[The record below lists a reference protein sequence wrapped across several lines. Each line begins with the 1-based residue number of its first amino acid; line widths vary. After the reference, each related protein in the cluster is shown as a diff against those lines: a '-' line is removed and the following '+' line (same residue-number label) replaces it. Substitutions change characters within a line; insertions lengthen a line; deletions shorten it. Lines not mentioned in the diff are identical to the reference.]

1 MLSEISAESQSNTQ
15 NRACSKAGMFFVALF
30 LAAMPCESRANG
42 GGAPEKAKDGPIYVD
57 FKSIV
62 VPVIKKD
69 GRTGVIALSV
79 MAETKDQQGETEIT
93 RNLPRLRDAFI
104 RTLYGNM
111 DNKKFVGENGT
122 LNIDYIKERL
132 IKTAAYVMKD
142 SKGESKENP
151 IRDILFQN
159 IAQPRY

>member
-1 MLSEISAESQSNTQ
+1 MLSEIQKQASF
-15 NRACSKAGMFFVALF
+15 KAGAILIALF
-30 LAAMPCESRANG
+30 IAAMPIQAHANG
-42 GGAPEKAKDGPIYVD
+42 GAVEKPKDGPLYVD

-62 VPVIKKD
+62 VPVIKKN
-69 GRTGVIALSV
+69 GQTGVIALNV
-79 MAETKDQQGETEIT
+79 VAETKNQEGESEIT

-104 RTLYGNM
+104 RILYGNM
-111 DNKKFVGENGT
+111 DNKKFVAENGS

-142 SKGESKENP
+142 QKENP
-151 IRDILFQN
+151 IQDILFQN